1 MILTPK
7 NLYIDKL
14 DDIVNKYNN
23 TYYSTTKIKPVDVKL
38 KTNIDYDKEIND
50 EDPKFRIGNIVKLS
64 KFKNHFCKRLSSKLI
79 WRSFVIKKVKST
91 VLWIC
96 Y

>member
-23 TYYSTTKIKPVDVKL
+23 TYYSTTKIKPVDVKS

-79 WRSFVIKKVKST
+79 WRSFGIKKVKST

>member
-23 TYYSTTKIKPVDVKL
+23 TYYSTTKIKPVDVKS
-38 KTNIDYDKEIND
+38 KTYIGYGKEIND
-50 EDPKFRIGNIVKLS
+50 EDPKFKIGNIVRLS

-79 WRSFVIKKVKST
+79 WRSF
-91 VLWIC
+91 C
-96 Y
+96 D

>member
-1 MILTPK
+1 MTLTPK

-23 TYYSTTKIKPVDVKL
+23 TYYTTTKIKPVDVKS
-38 KTNIDYDKEIND
+38 KTYIDYGKEIND
-50 EDPKFRIGNIVKLS
+50 EDPKFKIGNIVRLS

-79 WRSFVIKKVKST
+79 
-91 VLWIC
+91 
-96 Y
+96 